1 MENQNK
7 EETSEKE
14 ERIRKITL
22 VYYSRP
28 EIQRAIFDFAQNR
41 ETIPKY
47 FEGFGK
53 RPDMLQYANDVFEF
67 AKKGATS
74 FNCSEEIWK
83 DPLKLSTGL
92 NEKQLNELRTG
103 WDLLIDIDSKYLDYS
118 KVMAELVVKMLN
130 LHGVNNIGIKFS
142 GSKGFHIIVPWKAF
156 PNEINEVRTSEMFP
170 KYPRIILKY
179 ITDRIKPELIKRIT
193 SISTSN
199 KYVKDFQAPKEV
211 IPDMILV
218 SPRHLF
224 RTPYSLHE
232 KTSLSSVVLTLEELK
247 AFSPRDAD
255 PFKVKVRNFIPDSAE
270 GEASRL
276 LMQALDWHKENN
288 PNEEESKNYEAKTYK
303 PIKLE
308 KISDEYFPPS
318 IKKILQ
324 GLSDGRKRAL
334 FVLLNLFRS
343 IGMERDELEKR
354 IYEWNNKNAVSLK
367 EGYIKSQI
375 LWSYRNKIVPP
386 PNYDKDYYKGIGVI
400 PTEEEMRYKNPVNYV
415 AKKTLSERK
424 SENKKVDKKTQN
436 KDDES
441 EKKDFDG
448 SGKMKKG

>member
-1 MENQNK
+1 MENGNPPK
-7 EETSEKE
+7 EEKSEKE

-22 VYYSRP
+22 MYYSRP
-28 EIQRAIFDFAQNR
+28 EIQKAIFDFSQNR

-67 AKKGATS
+67 TKKGATS
-74 FNCSEEIWK
+74 FHCSEELWK

-130 LHGVNNIGIKFS
+130 LHGIKNIGTKFS

-156 PNEINEVRTSEMFP
+156 PEEINEVKTSEMFP
-170 KYPRIILKY
+170 KYPRIILQY

-193 SISTSN
+193 EISTS
-199 KYVKDFQAPKEV
+199 KEYVKDFQAPKDV

-232 KTSLSSVVLTLEELK
+232 KTCLSSVVLTMEELK
-247 AFSPRDAD
+247 NFSPKDAD

-270 GEASRL
+270 KEASRL
-276 LMQALDWHKENN
+276 LMQALDWNKENN
-288 PNEEESKNYEAKTYK
+288 PNEQEQKKFDRAEFK

-308 KISDEYFPPS
+308 KMSDEYLPPS

-334 FVLLNLFRS
+334 FVLINLFRS

-354 IYEWNNKNAVSLK
+354 IYEWNNRNAVPLK
-367 EGYIKSQI
+367 EGYLKSQI

-386 PNYDKDYYKGIGVI
+386 PNYDKDYYRGIGVI
-400 PTEEEMRYKNPVNYV
+400 PTEEEMKCKNPLNYV
-415 AKKTLSERK
+415 ARKTFSER
-424 SENKKVDKKTQN
+424 NDKKTQN
-436 KDDES
+436 KDD
-441 EKKDFDG
+441 KK
-448 SGKMKKG
+448 K